1 MAYRSGHAQAIG
13 RQSDPGWAVMAALGD
28 RAAREVRIIPVD
40 GIGEVRRGDDVAEL
54 VVAAARAQGTPIETG
69 DVVVVTQKIVSKAEG
84 RLVALADVMP
94 SPRALELAA
103 ALDKDPRLVEVVLR
117 ESRRIVR
124 AERGVLITETRHG
137 FVCANAGVDS
147 SNVAGEGYVALL
159 PEDPDASAEAIRRG
173 IRRLSGAE
181 VAVVISD
188 TFGRPW
194 REGHVNVAV
203 GVAGMSPFIDYVG
216 QTDPYGY
223 VLRVTTMAVAD
234 ELAAAAELVMGKLDR
249 VPVAIVRGYPYQP
262 GEGRAAD
269 MVRPPERDL
278 FR

>member
-1 MAYRSGHAQAIG
+1 MT
-13 RQSDPGWAVMAALGD
+13 PP
-28 RAAREVRIIPVD
+28 EVRVIAIT
-40 GIGEVRRGDDVAEL
+40 GLGEVRPGDDLAPL
-54 VVAAARAQGTPIETG
+54 VLEAARAQGTPIASG

-84 RLVALADVMP
+84 RVVALAEVVP
-94 SPRALELAA
+94 SPEALRLAREH
-103 ALDKDPRLVEVVLR
+103 DKDPRLMEVVLR

-124 AERGVLITETRHG
+124 AERGVIITETRHG

-159 PEDPDASAEAIRRG
+159 PEDPDRSAEALRRRFHELAG
-173 IRRLSGAE
+173 VE

-203 GVAGMSPFIDYVG
+203 GVAGMSPFLDYVG

-223 VLRVTTMAVAD
+223 TLRVSTMAVAD
-234 ELAAAAELVMGKLDR
+234 ELAAAAELVMGKLSR
-249 VPVAIVRGYPYQP
+249 VPVALVRGFPYQP
-262 GEGRAAD
+262 GPGSAREL
-269 MVRPPERDL
+269 VRPPERDL